1 VLARV
6 VRAGADGDQAAIS
19 EPLDTV
25 GADGVRSDHHA
36 QVVSL
41 QELVQVVGSKVNDV
55 VLLLRISGEVVL
67 EALGLL
73 ALMWIGPEE
82 VDDLLVVLRL
92 VTTQFDLKWSCNSSI
107 PSISC
112 TLGPIPPWQQKIFW
126 SLSLTTAASGM

>member
-67 EALGLL
+67 ETLGLL

-92 VTTQFDLKWSCNSSI
+92 VSTQFDLKWSCNSLDSFNI
-107 PSISC
+107 LH
-112 TLGPIPPWQQKIFW
+112 TWADTAVAAEDLLVLIFDY
-126 SLSLTTAASGM
+126 SS